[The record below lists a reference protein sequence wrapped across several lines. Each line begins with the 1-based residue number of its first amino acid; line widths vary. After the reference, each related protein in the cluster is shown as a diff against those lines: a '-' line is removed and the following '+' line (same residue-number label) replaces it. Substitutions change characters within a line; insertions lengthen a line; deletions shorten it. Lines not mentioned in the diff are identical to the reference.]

1 MHLVSMG
8 VNSARNIIYTLL
20 FMLVIMVAMPLS
32 AARNVAS
39 RYVTRARLVAL
50 RDTALVVDTLSSRN
64 VAEQSSD
71 TVTPKK
77 NKDAIDAPVRYVAN
91 DSMVWTRGGNAYL
104 YGSGQVNY
112 DKIELTADIISMNMD
127 SSVVHALGRADTT
140 GNVTGQP
147 VFKDGG
153 TPYET
158 DRISYNFKSKRGK
171 INNVYTQQGDGYMMG
186 EDAKKDSA
194 NTFYVQNGKYTTC
207 DAPHPHFYVAMTRAK
222 TRPKKDIVFGP
233 AYLVVEDVPLPLAIP
248 FGFFPFTS
256 SYSSGFIMPS
266 YGDETE
272 RGFYLKDGGYYFA
285 ISDRM
290 DLRLTG
296 EIFTKGSW
304 GVAAATT
311 YAQRY
316 KYSGN
321 FSFNYLVTKEGER
334 NLPDYSVGKNFRI
347 QWSHR
352 QDPKAVPNRNF
363 SASVNFATSSYERSN
378 LNSLYNPVL
387 NSQSMRT
394 SSVSYSR
401 TFPEIGLTISAT
413 TNISQNVQDS
423 IVSLTLPNLTVSLS
437 KKYPFRRKKRAGD
450 ERWYEKISFSYNGQ
464 MSNSITTKEDKIFES
479 NLVKD
484 WRNGFNHRIPISATF
499 QLFDYINITPSLNYN
514 ERWYFKKVNQSWD
527 EKANEVVRDT
537 VYGFNRVYN
546 YNFSLSANTTLYGFY
561 QPAGFLKNSRIHM
574 VRHVF
579 KPTISF
585 SFAPD
590 FGSESYGYYDSY
602 TYTDKNGEVRT
613 VEYSPYSGSL
623 YGVPGRGRTGSIS
636 FDISNNVE
644 MKWRTKSDS
653 LKKVSIIDELGASI
667 SYNLAAKEKPWSNLN
682 TRLRL
687 KLSKNYTFSLN
698 ATWATYAYE
707 FNEQGNVVVGNRTE
721 WSYGRFGR
729 FQGMSQNISYTFNN
743 QTLQKIKKL
752 FGMSEDETSDVDK
765 ADTDDDDNATS
776 VNDDEE
782 QPEQSTQSLRNGKQ
796 TKKAEVDE
804 DGYMPFKIP
813 WNFTVSYGIMM
824 AENTAAEINVKTMRY
839 PYKFTQNL
847 NFSGNIGISDN
858 WRINFMSGYNFEFK
872 KLTTTTMNISRDLHC
887 FEMSCGI
894 VLAPYTSFNFSFR
907 ATSQMLADALKID
920 KRSSGSSNVDW
931 WQDY

>member
-1 MHLVSMG
+1 M
-8 VNSARNIIYTLL
+8 
-20 FMLVIMVAMPLS
+20 
-32 AARNVAS
+32 
-39 RYVTRARLVAL
+39 
-50 RDTALVVDTLSSRN
+50 
-64 VAEQSSD
+64 
-71 TVTPKK
+71 
-77 NKDAIDAPVRYVAN
+77 
-91 DSMVWTRGGNAYL
+91 
-104 YGSGQVNY
+104 
-112 DKIELTADIISMNMD
+112 
-127 SSVVHALGRADTT
+127 
-140 GNVTGQP
+140 
-147 VFKDGG
+147 
-153 TPYET
+153 
-158 DRISYNFKSKRGK
+158 
-171 INNVYTQQGDGYMMG
+171 
-186 EDAKKDSA
+186 
-194 NTFYVQNGKYTTC
+194 
-207 DAPHPHFYVAMTRAK
+207 
-222 TRPKKDIVFGP
+222 
-233 AYLVVEDVPLPLAIP
+233 
-248 FGFFPFTS
+248 
-256 SYSSGFIMPS
+256 
-266 YGDETE
+266 
-272 RGFYLKDGGYYFA
+272 
-285 ISDRM
+285 
-290 DLRLTG
+290 
-296 EIFTKGSW
+296 
-304 GVAAATT
+304 
-311 YAQRY
+311 
-316 KYSGN
+316 
-321 FSFNYLVTKEGER
+321 
-334 NLPDYSVGKNFRI
+334 
-347 QWSHR
+347 
-352 QDPKAVPNRNF
+352 
-363 SASVNFATSSYERSN
+363 
-378 LNSLYNPVL
+378 
-387 NSQSMRT
+387 
-394 SSVSYSR
+394 
-401 TFPEIGLTISAT
+401 
-413 TNISQNVQDS
+413 
-423 IVSLTLPNLTVSLS
+423 
-437 KKYPFRRKKRAGD
+437 
-450 ERWYEKISFSYNGQ
+450 
-464 MSNSITTKEDKIFES
+464 
-479 NLVKD
+479 
-484 WRNGFNHRIPISATF
+484 
-499 QLFDYINITPSLNYN
+499 
-514 ERWYFKKVNQSWD
+514 
-527 EKANEVVRDT
+527 
-537 VYGFNRVYN
+537 
-546 YNFSLSANTTLYGFY
+546 SANTTLYGFY

-623 YGVPGRGRTGSIS
+623 YGVPGRGRTGNIS

-743 QTLQKIKKL
+743 KTLQKIKKL
-752 FGMSEDETSDVDK
+752 FGMSDDETSDVDK

-782 QPEQSTQSLRNGKQ
+782 QPEQATQSLRNGKQ